1 MTKTEKK
8 NFKVLSDAKITD
20 KDYIFLSDPDRQ
32 KNGAENIKSI
42 FPRANPKSSFETTS
56 PYLY

>member
-8 NFKVLSDAKITD
+8 NFKVLSDAKNTD

-32 KNGAENIKSI
+32 EKNGTENIKSI
-42 FPRANPKSSFETTS
+42 FPRVNLKSSFETTS
-56 PYLY
+56 PYL